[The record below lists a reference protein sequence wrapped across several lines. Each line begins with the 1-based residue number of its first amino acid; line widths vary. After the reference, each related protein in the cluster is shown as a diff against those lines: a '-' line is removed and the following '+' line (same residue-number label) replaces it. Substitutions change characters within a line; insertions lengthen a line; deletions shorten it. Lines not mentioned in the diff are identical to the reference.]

1 MCCKSKLSKRGS
13 DNLDYFLTFEVYS
26 TLINLNQPEVH
37 LMKIS
42 PKMLAVSAAIGIVS
56 LAGLG
61 SLAYA
66 NQGRSVAAP
75 LQSVKLAEVSDG
87 DGETIDDAQDKQ
99 ESAKFQSLAKIT
111 APQAQQAAEANSGG
125 RASSVKL
132 ENEDGNLLYAVTI
145 GQKEVMVD
153 AGNGRVLYTE
163 AINGKDDQTK
173 HPNSGIRVADQG
185 DGDGETND
193 DRK

>member
-42 PKMLAVSAAIGIVS
+42 PKILAVSAAIGIIG
-56 LAGLG
+56 LARIG

-66 NQGRSVAAP
+66 SQGRSVAAP
-75 LQSVKLAEVSDG
+75 AQIMKLAEVSDG
-87 DGETIDDAQDKQ
+87 DSETNDDAQDKE
-99 ESAKFQSLAKIT
+99 ESAKLQALAKIT
-111 APQAQQAAEANSGG
+111 APQAQRAAEANSGS
-125 RASSVKL
+125 RASRIKL

-145 GQKEVMVD
+145 GQKEVKVD
-153 AGNGRVLYTE
+153 AGNGQVLYIE
-163 AINGKDDQTK
+163 AVNSEDDQTK
-173 HPNSGIRVADQG
+173 HPNSSIRVTDQG

>member
-1 MCCKSKLSKRGS
+1 
-13 DNLDYFLTFEVYS
+13 
-26 TLINLNQPEVH
+26 
-37 LMKIS
+37 MKIS

-66 NQGRSVAAP
+66 NQGRSAVAL

-87 DGETIDDAQDKQ
+87 DGETNDDAQDKQ
-99 ESAKFQSLAKIT
+99 ESAKLQSLAKIT
-111 APQAQQAAEANSGG
+111 APQAQQTAEVSSGG

-145 GQKEVMVD
+145 GQKEVKVD
-153 AGNGRVLYTE
+153 AGNGQVLYTE
-163 AINGKDDQTK
+163 AVNSEDDQTK
-173 HPNSGIRVADQG
+173 HPNSSIRVADQG

-193 DRK
+193 DQK

>member
-1 MCCKSKLSKRGS
+1 
-13 DNLDYFLTFEVYS
+13 
-26 TLINLNQPEVH
+26 
-37 LMKIS
+37 MKIS
-42 PKMLAVSAAIGIVS
+42 PKMLAVSVAIGIVS

-61 SLAYA
+61 SLSYA

-75 LQSVKLAEVSDG
+75 FQSVKLAEVSDG
-87 DGETIDDAQDKQ
+87 DGETNDDAQDKQ
-99 ESAKFQSLAKIT
+99 ESAKLQSLAKIT

-125 RASSVKL
+125 RANSVKL

-163 AINGKDDQTK
+163 AINGKDDQIK
-173 HPNSGIRVADQG
+173 HPNSSIRVAVREMVMEKPRTSG
-185 DGDGETND
+185 SSPLSTI
-193 DRK
+193 

>member
-1 MCCKSKLSKRGS
+1 MK
-13 DNLDYFLTFEVYS
+13 
-26 TLINLNQPEVH
+26 VH

-42 PKMLAVSAAIGIVS
+42 PRILAASAAIGIVS

-66 NQGRSVAAP
+66 NQGRSVAASF
-75 LQSVKLAEVSDG
+75 QNVKLAEVSDG
-87 DGETIDDAQDKQ
+87 DGETNDDAQDKQ
-99 ESAKFQSLAKIT
+99 ESAKLQSLAKIT
-111 APQAQQAAEANSGG
+111 APQAQLAAEADSGG

-132 ENEDGNLLYAVTI
+132 ENENGNLLYTVTI
-145 GQKEVMVD
+145 GQKEVKVD

-163 AINGKDDQTK
+163 AINSEDDQTK
-173 HPNSGIRVADQG
+173 HPNSSIRVADQG

-193 DRK
+193 DQK